1 MMGWEMAIAI
11 YGVLLFALLFFGVNI
26 GSVMGFVGIVGVT
39 LIGGGTY
46 WPTLGDIVW
55 NTLDSFTLAAV
66 PLFVFMG
73 EIIARSGVSARLYS
87 GLTRL
92 IGHMRGGL
100 AQSSIVGCAIFAA
113 ISGSSTAT
121 AMTIGVIALPEM
133 RKRGYSDVL
142 NLGSLTGGGCLG
154 ILIPPSIPL
163 VIYASSVQAP
173 LLDLFMAGIIPGL
186 LLALM
191 FMGYIWLRVR
201 INPALAPRLA
211 AEETGGDIL
220 HALGNCVPVMLLV
233 LAVIGGMYFGIVTP
247 TEAGGLGALLALLLS
262 LQQRTLNFDVL
273 NKALHSTVM
282 TTTVV
287 LFIMMNSQILSYA
300 LTLSGVGRAL
310 AESLTSL
317 DLPPFIFF
325 LCLMALFTV
334 LGMFIDGISMM
345 LLTVPVLLPAIL
357 AANFDLVWFGIAMVL
372 FMELGQLT
380 PPMGLNLFAI
390 QSIAGKVPLERIAYS
405 SLPYALMIIAFAMLI
420 YAFPEIVLWL
430 PQTAR

>member
-1 MMGWEMAIAI
+1 MSWEIALAV
-11 YGVLLFALLFFGVNI
+11 YGVLLFALLFFGVSI

-39 LIGGGTY
+39 LIGGTNF
-46 WPTLGDIVW
+46 WPTLADIVW
-55 NTLDSFTLAAV
+55 NTLNSFTLAAV

-73 EIIARSGVSARLYS
+73 EVIARSGISKRLYS
-87 GLTRL
+87 GLTTM

-100 AQSSIVGCAIFAA
+100 AQSNVVGCAIFAA

-133 RKRGYSDVL
+133 RKRGYSDRL

-173 LLDLFMAGIIPGL
+173 LIDLFMAGIIPGL

-211 AEETGGDIL
+211 EERTKGDIL
-220 HALGNCVPVMLLV
+220 RALADCVPVLSLV

-247 TEAGGLGALLALLLS
+247 TEAGGLGAILAVLLS
-262 LQQRTLNFDVL
+262 LQQRTLSLAVL
-273 NKALHSTVM
+273 NTALHSTVM

-287 LFIMMNSQILSYA
+287 LFIMMNSQVLSYA

-310 AESLTSL
+310 AESLAML
-317 DLPPFIFF
+317 ELPPFAFF

-345 LLTVPVLLPAIL
+345 LLTVPVLLPAIIG
-357 AANFDLVWFGIAMVL
+357 ADFDLVWFGIAMVL

-390 QSIAGKVPLERIAYS
+390 QSIAGKVSLGRIAYS
-405 SLPYALMIIAFAMLI
+405 SLPYALMIVAFAMLI
-420 YAFPEIVLWL
+420 YAIPEIVLWL

>member
-1 MMGWEMAIAI
+1 MSWETAFAV

-39 LIGGGTY
+39 LIGGSKF

-55 NTLDSFTLAAV
+55 NTLNSFTLAAV

-87 GLTRL
+87 GLTVL
-92 IGHMRGGL
+92 IGRMRGGL
-100 AQSSIVGCAIFAA
+100 AQSNIVGCALFAA

-191 FMGYIWLRVR
+191 FMAYIWLRVR
-201 INPALAPRLA
+201 FNPALAPRLA
-211 AEETGGDIL
+211 AADTGGDV
-220 HALGNCVPVMLLV
+220 LGAIADCGPVMVLV

-262 LQQRTLNFDVL
+262 LQQRALSFEVL
-273 NKALHSTVM
+273 NKALDSTVM

-287 LFIMMNSQILSYA
+287 LFIMMNSQVLSYA

-310 AESLTSL
+310 AESLTLL
-317 DLPPFIFF
+317 DLSPFVFF

-345 LLTVPVLLPAIL
+345 LLTVPVLLPAII
-357 AANFDLVWFGIAMVL
+357 AADFDLVWFGIAMVL

-390 QSIAGKVPLERIAYS
+390 QSIAGNVPLERIAYS
-405 SLPYALMIIAFAMLI
+405 SLPYALMIVAFAMLI
-420 YAFPEIVLWL
+420 YAIPEIVLWL